1 MIPSAL
7 ATAQTPSMVPS
18 ALAITQTPTMN
29 PMEPS
34 QAPSLPPQVVST
46 LPTYINTLSQLPTTD
61 IDKVPPAPSNSGDPI
76 SPSPTTIV
84 ICKELAKPTIT
95 VQIIMPRSYSYY
107 GGGKSGKAKSRKRQL
122 HNLFGSKSGKGSK
135 SSVREEREIIIDN
148 DSFYELYC
156 QNLDEMIAS
165 SSSGGGEGAVSIQND
180 GDIATNIIEAFSSG
194 VERVRIPVDSVS
206 EFTKGLPVV
215 VKDDIEDVSS
225 SANVVPVG
233 DEIGTNIRYRLPIDN
248 KEVVDGT
255 YQPKKEIRYYYPD
268 PKVVE
273 FEKYDPLFNPIDD
286 DEVNVG
292 GTTTTENEEVFA
304 HGHDVGVTNNIPTKQ
319 DGNNVVEPNE
329 LPDTNNM
336 LLEGVDFPVMKNID
350 TVNDH
355 PIMDDINSITRLG
368 RLDDSDAVDSS
379 SAAKVSIH
387 GLIGGL
393 GLLFIASFIALVLC

>member
-1 MIPSAL
+1 
-7 ATAQTPSMVPS
+7 
-18 ALAITQTPTMN
+18 
-29 PMEPS
+29 
-34 QAPSLPPQVVST
+34 
-46 LPTYINTLSQLPTTD
+46 
-61 IDKVPPAPSNSGDPI
+61 
-76 SPSPTTIV
+76 
-84 ICKELAKPTIT
+84 
-95 VQIIMPRSYSYY
+95 
-107 GGGKSGKAKSRKRQL
+107 
-122 HNLFGSKSGKGSK
+122 LFGSKSGKGSK

-233 DEIGTNIRYRLPIDN
+233 DEIGTNIRYRLPVDN

>member
-1 MIPSAL
+1 MAPSTL
-7 ATAQTPSMVPS
+7 AIAQTPSMVPS

-29 PMEPS
+29 SMEPS

-46 LPTYINTLSQLPTTD
+46 LPTYINTLSQPPTTD
-61 IDKVPPAPSNSGDPI
+61 IDKVPPAPSNPGDPI
-76 SPSPTTIV
+76 TPSPTTII

-165 SSSGGGEGAVSIQND
+165 SSSGGGEGAVSIQNN

-194 VERVRIPVDSVS
+194 VERVRIPVDSVR

-215 VKDDIEDVSS
+215 VKDDIEDVLS

-248 KEVVDGT
+248 NEVVDGT

-268 PKVVE
+268 PEVVE
-273 FEKYDPLFNPIDD
+273 FEKYAPLFNPIDD
-286 DEVNVG
+286 DEVNPIDDNEVNVG
-292 GTTTTENEEVFA
+292 GTTTENEEE
-304 HGHDVGVTNNIPTKQ
+304 TSIPTQ
-319 DGNNVVEPNE
+319 VGNNVVEPNE

-336 LLEGVDFPVMKNID
+336 LLEGVDFPVMKNIG
-350 TVNDH
+350 TVNNDH
-355 PIMDDINSITRLG
+355 PIIDDINSITRLG
-368 RLDDSDAVDSS
+368 RLEDSDAVDSS